1 MNRYEFESLISDY
14 VEGDLS
20 FNKREEFEVYMEED
34 VSAKTLLNDVKKT
47 LNEMKNIKGVA
58 TSDDFNSKLLLK
70 VKDKTSVIGN
80 NKNSI
85 FGFTPFY
92 ASLFS
97 SLCIA
102 IFILG
107 YTFIPDSND
116 ILSNTNYSKN
126 LNQKMLDAP
135 VIKKYNSDVDLA
147 SDASADSVK
156 ENDKNYKYLSAQHDD
171 LKDQL
176 EKVNKDVGKK
186 FGEKNDINQKI
197 DELNQETETLI
208 DEIEKWQT

>member
-14 VEGDLS
+14 VEGELS
-20 FNKREEFEVYMEED
+20 FNKREEFEAYMEED
-34 VSAKTLLNDVKKT
+34 VSAKILLNDVKKT

-58 TSDDFNSKLLLK
+58 TSDDFNSKLLSK
-70 VKDKTSVIGN
+70 VKDKTSVTGN

-92 ASLFS
+92 ASIFS

-116 ILSNTNYSKN
+116 ILSNTNYSNN

-156 ENDKNYKYLSAQHDD
+156 ENDKNYKIG
-171 LKDQL
+171 KNN
-176 EKVNKDVGKK
+176 KIKFVNY
-186 FGEKNDINQKI
+186 
-197 DELNQETETLI
+197 
-208 DEIEKWQT
+208 

>member
-14 VEGDLS
+14 IEGELS
-20 FNKREEFEVYMEED
+20 FNKRREFEAYMGED
-34 VSAKTLLNDVKKT
+34 ISAKTLLNDVKKT
-47 LNEMKNIKGVA
+47 LNEMKNIKAVA

-70 VKDKTSVIGN
+70 VKDKTPIIEN

-92 ASLFS
+92 ASIFS

-107 YTFIPDSND
+107 YTFLPNSSD
-116 ILSNTNYSKN
+116 ILSNTNYSNN

-135 VIKKYNSDVDLA
+135 VVKKYNSDVDLA
-147 SDASADSVK
+147 TDASADSVK
-156 ENDKNYKYLSAQHDD
+156 KNNKNYKIG
-171 LKDQL
+171 KNN
-176 EKVNKDVGKK
+176 KIKFVNY
-186 FGEKNDINQKI
+186 
-197 DELNQETETLI
+197 
-208 DEIEKWQT
+208 

>member
-14 VEGDLS
+14 IEGELS
-20 FNKREEFEVYMEED
+20 FNKREEFEAYIEENI
-34 VSAKTLLNDVKKT
+34 SAKILLNDVKKT
-47 LNEMKNIKGVA
+47 LNEMNDIKGVA

-70 VKDKTSVIGN
+70 VKDKTPIIGS

-92 ASLFS
+92 ASIFS

-107 YTFIPDSND
+107 YTFLPNSND
-116 ILSNTNYSKN
+116 ILSNTNYSNN

-156 ENDKNYKYLSAQHDD
+156 KNDKNYKIG
-171 LKDQL
+171 KNN
-176 EKVNKDVGKK
+176 KIKFVNY
-186 FGEKNDINQKI
+186 
-197 DELNQETETLI
+197 
-208 DEIEKWQT
+208 

>member
-14 VEGDLS
+14 IEGELS
-20 FNKREEFEVYMEED
+20 FNKREEFEAYMEED
-34 VSAKTLLNDVKKT
+34 ISAKTLLNDVKKT

-70 VKDKTSVIGN
+70 VKDTTQIIGN

-92 ASLFS
+92 ASIFS

-107 YTFIPDSND
+107 YTFLPNSSD
-116 ILSNTNYSKN
+116 ILSNTNYSNN

-135 VIKKYNSDVDLA
+135 VVKKYNSDVDLA
-147 SDASADSVK
+147 TDASADSVK
-156 ENDKNYKYLSAQHDD
+156 KNDKNYKIG
-171 LKDQL
+171 KNN
-176 EKVNKDVGKK
+176 KIKFVNY
-186 FGEKNDINQKI
+186 
-197 DELNQETETLI
+197 
-208 DEIEKWQT
+208 

>member
-14 VEGDLS
+14 IEGELS
-20 FNKREEFEVYMEED
+20 FNKREEFEAYIEENI
-34 VSAKTLLNDVKKT
+34 SAKILLNDVKKT
-47 LNEMKNIKGVA
+47 LNEMNNFKGVA

-70 VKDKTSVIGN
+70 VKDKTSIIGN

-92 ASLFS
+92 ASIFS

-107 YTFIPDSND
+107 YTFIPNSSD
-116 ILSNTNYSKN
+116 ILSNTNYSNN
-126 LNQKMLDAP
+126 LNQKMIDDP
-135 VIKKYNSDVDLA
+135 VLKKYNSDVDLA

-156 ENDKNYKYLSAQHDD
+156 ENDKNYKIG
-171 LKDQL
+171 KNN
-176 EKVNKDVGKK
+176 KIKFVNY
-186 FGEKNDINQKI
+186 
-197 DELNQETETLI
+197 
-208 DEIEKWQT
+208 

>member
-1 MNRYEFESLISDY
+1 MNRYEFESLISEY
-14 VEGDLS
+14 VEGELS
-20 FNKREEFEVYMEED
+20 FNKREEFEAYVEED

-70 VKDKTSVIGN
+70 VKDETSIIGN
-80 NKNSI
+80 NIDSI

-92 ASLFS
+92 ASIFS

-107 YTFIPDSND
+107 YTFLPNSSD
-116 ILSNTNYSKN
+116 ILSNTNYSNN
-126 LNQKMLDAP
+126 LNQKMPDTP

-147 SDASADSVK
+147 SDAFPDSVK
-156 ENDKNYKYLSAQHDD
+156 KNDKNYKIG
-171 LKDQL
+171 KNN
-176 EKVNKDVGKK
+176 KIKFVNY
-186 FGEKNDINQKI
+186 
-197 DELNQETETLI
+197 
-208 DEIEKWQT
+208 

>member
-1 MNRYEFESLISDY
+1 MNRYEFESLISEY
-14 VEGDLS
+14 VEGELS
-20 FNKREEFEVYMEED
+20 FNKMEEFEAYMEED
-34 VSAKTLLNDVKKT
+34 VSAKILLNDVKKT

-70 VKDKTSVIGN
+70 VKDKTSIVRS

-85 FGFTPFY
+85 YGFTPFY
-92 ASLFS
+92 ASIFS

-116 ILSNTNYSKN
+116 ILSNTNYSN
-126 LNQKMLDAP
+126 NINQKIQDTP
-135 VIKKYNSDVDLA
+135 VIKKYDSDVNLA

-156 ENDKNYKYLSAQHDD
+156 ENDKNYKIG
-171 LKDQL
+171 KNN
-176 EKVNKDVGKK
+176 KIKFVNY
-186 FGEKNDINQKI
+186 
-197 DELNQETETLI
+197 
-208 DEIEKWQT
+208 

>member
-14 VEGDLS
+14 IEGELS
-20 FNKREEFEVYMEED
+20 FNKREEFEAYLGED
-34 VSAKTLLNDVKKT
+34 ISAKTLLNDVKKT
-47 LNEMKNIKGVA
+47 LNEMKNIKGVT

-70 VKDKTSVIGN
+70 VKDETPIIEN

-92 ASLFS
+92 ASIFS

-107 YTFIPDSND
+107 YTFIPDRND
-116 ILSNTNYSKN
+116 MLSNTSYSNN

-135 VIKKYNSDVDLA
+135 VIKKYNSDIDLA

-156 ENDKNYKYLSAQHDD
+156 KNDKNYKIG
-171 LKDQL
+171 KNN
-176 EKVNKDVGKK
+176 KIKFVNY
-186 FGEKNDINQKI
+186 
-197 DELNQETETLI
+197 
-208 DEIEKWQT
+208 

>member
-14 VEGDLS
+14 IEGVLS
-20 FNKREEFEVYMEED
+20 FNKREEFEAYIEED
-34 VSAKTLLNDVKKT
+34 ISAKTLLNDVKKT
-47 LNEMKNIKGVA
+47 LNEMKNIKGVT

-70 VKDKTSVIGN
+70 VKDETSIIEN

-92 ASLFS
+92 ASIFS

-107 YTFIPDSND
+107 YTFIPDRND
-116 ILSNTNYSKN
+116 MLSNTSYSNN

-135 VIKKYNSDVDLA
+135 VLKKYNSDVDLA

-156 ENDKNYKYLSAQHDD
+156 ENDKNFKIG
-171 LKDQL
+171 KNN
-176 EKVNKDVGKK
+176 KIKFVNY
-186 FGEKNDINQKI
+186 
-197 DELNQETETLI
+197 
-208 DEIEKWQT
+208 

>member
-14 VEGDLS
+14 VEGELS
-20 FNKREEFEVYMEED
+20 FNKREEFEVFMEND

-70 VKDKTSVIGN
+70 VKDKTPIIGN

-92 ASLFS
+92 ASIFS

-107 YTFIPDSND
+107 YTFIPEGNN
-116 ILSNTNYSKN
+116 ILSNTNYSNN

-156 ENDKNYKYLSAQHDD
+156 KNDKNYKIG
-171 LKDQL
+171 KNN
-176 EKVNKDVGKK
+176 KIKFVNY
-186 FGEKNDINQKI
+186 
-197 DELNQETETLI
+197 
-208 DEIEKWQT
+208 

>member
-14 VEGDLS
+14 IEGELS
-20 FNKREEFEVYMEED
+20 FNKREEFEAYMEED
-34 VSAKTLLNDVKKT
+34 ISAKTLLNDVKKT
-47 LNEMKNIKGVA
+47 LNEMKNIKEVA

-70 VKDKTSVIGN
+70 VKDETSIIGN

-92 ASLFS
+92 ASIFS

-107 YTFIPDSND
+107 YTFLPNSSD
-116 ILSNTNYSKN
+116 ILSNTNYSNN

-135 VIKKYNSDVDLA
+135 VVKKYNSDVDLA
-147 SDASADSVK
+147 TDASADSVK
-156 ENDKNYKYLSAQHDD
+156 KNDKNYKIG
-171 LKDQL
+171 KNN
-176 EKVNKDVGKK
+176 KIKFVNY
-186 FGEKNDINQKI
+186 
-197 DELNQETETLI
+197 
-208 DEIEKWQT
+208 

>member
-14 VEGDLS
+14 LEGELS
-20 FNKREEFEVYMEED
+20 FNKREEFEIYMEED

-47 LNEMKNIKGVA
+47 LNEMKNIKGVTA
-58 TSDDFNSKLLLK
+58 SDDFNSKLLLK
-70 VKDKTSVIGN
+70 VKNKTSIVEN

-85 FGFTPFY
+85 YGFTPFY
-92 ASLFS
+92 ASIFS

-116 ILSNTNYSKN
+116 RLSNTNYSN
-126 LNQKMLDAP
+126 NINQKMLDAP

-147 SDASADSVK
+147 TDASADSVK
-156 ENDKNYKYLSAQHDD
+156 KNGKNYKIG
-171 LKDQL
+171 KNN
-176 EKVNKDVGKK
+176 KIKFVNY
-186 FGEKNDINQKI
+186 
-197 DELNQETETLI
+197 
-208 DEIEKWQT
+208 

>member
-14 VEGDLS
+14 VEGELS
-20 FNKREEFEVYMEED
+20 FSKREEFEAYMEED
-34 VSAKTLLNDVKKT
+34 ISAKTLVTDLKKT
-47 LNEMKNIKGVA
+47 LNEMKNIKKVA

-70 VKDKTSVIGN
+70 VKNESPIIVN

-92 ASLFS
+92 ASIFS

-107 YTFIPDSND
+107 YTFLPNSSD
-116 ILSNTNYSKN
+116 ILSNTNNSNN

-135 VIKKYNSDVDLA
+135 VLKNYTSDVDLA
-147 SDASADSVK
+147 TDASADSVK
-156 ENDKNYKYLSAQHDD
+156 KNDKNYKIG
-171 LKDQL
+171 KNN
-176 EKVNKDVGKK
+176 KIKFVNY
-186 FGEKNDINQKI
+186 
-197 DELNQETETLI
+197 
-208 DEIEKWQT
+208 

>member
-1 MNRYEFESLISDY
+1 MNRYEFESLISEY
-14 VEGDLS
+14 IEGELS
-20 FNKREEFEVYMEED
+20 FNKMEDFEAYMEED
-34 VSAKTLLNDVKKT
+34 VSAKILLNDVKKT

-70 VKDKTSVIGN
+70 VKDKTSIVGN

-92 ASLFS
+92 ASIFS

-116 ILSNTNYSKN
+116 ILSNTKYSNN
-126 LNQKMLDAP
+126 LNQKMPDAS

-147 SDASADSVK
+147 SDTSADSVK
-156 ENDKNYKYLSAQHDD
+156 KNDKKFKIGNNNKIKFVNY
-171 LKDQL
+171 
-176 EKVNKDVGKK
+176 
-186 FGEKNDINQKI
+186 
-197 DELNQETETLI
+197 
-208 DEIEKWQT
+208 

>member
-14 VEGDLS
+14 IEGELS
-20 FNKREEFEVYMEED
+20 FNKREEFESYMEAD
-34 VSAKTLLNDVKKT
+34 ISAKTLLHDVKKT

-70 VKDKTSVIGN
+70 VKDETPIIGN

-92 ASLFS
+92 ASIFS

-107 YTFIPDSND
+107 YTFLPNSSD
-116 ILSNTNYSKN
+116 ILSNTNYSNN
-126 LNQKMLDAP
+126 LNQKILDAP
-135 VIKKYNSDVDLA
+135 VVKQYNSDVDLA
-147 SDASADSVK
+147 TDTSADSVK
-156 ENDKNYKYLSAQHDD
+156 KNDKNYKIG
-171 LKDQL
+171 KNN
-176 EKVNKDVGKK
+176 KIKFVNY
-186 FGEKNDINQKI
+186 
-197 DELNQETETLI
+197 
-208 DEIEKWQT
+208 

>member
-14 VEGDLS
+14 VEGELS
-20 FNKREEFEVYMEED
+20 FNKREEFEAYMGED
-34 VSAKTLLNDVKKT
+34 IYAKTLLNDVKKT

-70 VKDKTSVIGN
+70 VKNKTSVIGN

-85 FGFTPFY
+85 YGFTPFY
-92 ASLFS
+92 ASIFS

-102 IFILG
+102 ILILG

-156 ENDKNYKYLSAQHDD
+156 KNGKNYKIG
-171 LKDQL
+171 KNN
-176 EKVNKDVGKK
+176 KIKFVNY
-186 FGEKNDINQKI
+186 
-197 DELNQETETLI
+197 
-208 DEIEKWQT
+208 

>member
-14 VEGDLS
+14 IEGELS
-20 FNKREEFEVYMEED
+20 FNKREEFEAYMGED
-34 VSAKTLLNDVKKT
+34 ISAKTLLNDVKKT

-70 VKDKTSVIGN
+70 VKDETPIIGN

-92 ASLFS
+92 ASIFS

-107 YTFIPDSND
+107 YTFLPNSSD
-116 ILSNTNYSKN
+116 ILSNTNYSNN

-156 ENDKNYKYLSAQHDD
+156 KNDKNYKIG
-171 LKDQL
+171 KNN
-176 EKVNKDVGKK
+176 KIKFVNY
-186 FGEKNDINQKI
+186 
-197 DELNQETETLI
+197 
-208 DEIEKWQT
+208 

>member
-14 VEGDLS
+14 IEGELS
-20 FNKREEFEVYMEED
+20 FNKRENFEAYMEED
-34 VSAKTLLNDVKKT
+34 ISAKTLLNDVKKT
-47 LNEMKNIKGVA
+47 LNEMKNIKGVT

-70 VKDKTSVIGN
+70 VKDETPIIEN

-92 ASLFS
+92 ASIFS

-107 YTFIPDSND
+107 YTFIPDRND
-116 ILSNTNYSKN
+116 MLSNTSYSNN

-135 VIKKYNSDVDLA
+135 VIKKYNSDIDLA

-156 ENDKNYKYLSAQHDD
+156 KNDKNYKLG
-171 LKDQL
+171 KNN
-176 EKVNKDVGKK
+176 KIKFVNY
-186 FGEKNDINQKI
+186 
-197 DELNQETETLI
+197 
-208 DEIEKWQT
+208 

>member
-14 VEGDLS
+14 IEGELS
-20 FNKREEFEVYMEED
+20 FNKREEFEAYIEED
-34 VSAKTLLNDVKKT
+34 ISAKTLLNDVKKT

-70 VKDKTSVIGN
+70 VKDKAPIIEN

-92 ASLFS
+92 ASIFS

-107 YTFIPDSND
+107 YTFLPNSSD
-116 ILSNTNYSKN
+116 ILSNTNYSNN
-126 LNQKMLDAP
+126 LNQKMIDAP
-135 VIKKYNSDVDLA
+135 AVKKYNSDVDLA
-147 SDASADSVK
+147 TDASADSVK
-156 ENDKNYKYLSAQHDD
+156 KNDKNYKIG
-171 LKDQL
+171 KNN
-176 EKVNKDVGKK
+176 KIKFVNY
-186 FGEKNDINQKI
+186 
-197 DELNQETETLI
+197 
-208 DEIEKWQT
+208 

>member
-14 VEGDLS
+14 VEGELS
-20 FNKREEFEVYMEED
+20 FNKMEEFEAYMEDD
-34 VSAKTLLNDVKKT
+34 VSAKILLNDVKKT

-70 VKDKTSVIGN
+70 VKDKTSIVGN

-85 FGFTPFY
+85 YGFTPFY
-92 ASLFS
+92 ASIFS

-116 ILSNTNYSKN
+116 ILSNTNYSNN
-126 LNQKMLDAP
+126 LNQKMPDAP

-147 SDASADSVK
+147 SDAPADSVK
-156 ENDKNYKYLSAQHDD
+156 KNDKNYKIG
-171 LKDQL
+171 KN
-176 EKVNKDVGKK
+176 NKIK
-186 FGEKNDINQKI
+186 FFNY
-197 DELNQETETLI
+197 
-208 DEIEKWQT
+208 

>member
-1 MNRYEFESLISDY
+1 MNRYEFESLVSDY
-14 VEGDLS
+14 IEGELS
-20 FNKREEFEVYMEED
+20 FNKREEFEAYMEED
-34 VSAKTLLNDVKKT
+34 IYAKTLLNDVKKT

-58 TSDDFNSKLLLK
+58 TSVDFNSKLLLK
-70 VKDKTSVIGN
+70 LKDKTPIIGN

-92 ASLFS
+92 ASIFS

-116 ILSNTNYSKN
+116 KLSNTNYSN
-126 LNQKMLDAP
+126 NQNQKMLDIP

-147 SDASADSVK
+147 SDDSADSVK
-156 ENDKNYKYLSAQHDD
+156 KNDKNYKIGH
-171 LKDQL
+171 
-176 EKVNKDVGKK
+176 
-186 FGEKNDINQKI
+186 F
-197 DELNQETETLI
+197 T
-208 DEIEKWQT
+208 

>member
-14 VEGDLS
+14 IEGELS
-20 FNKREEFEVYMEED
+20 FNKREEFEAYIEDD

-58 TSDDFNSKLLLK
+58 TSDNFNSKLLLK
-70 VKDKTSVIGN
+70 VKDKAPIIEN

-92 ASLFS
+92 ASIFS

-107 YTFIPDSND
+107 YTFIPHSND
-116 ILSNTNYSKN
+116 MLPNTSYSNN
-126 LNQKMLDAP
+126 LNQKIQDAP
-135 VIKKYNSDVDLA
+135 VVKKYNSDVDLA
-147 SDASADSVK
+147 SDASADTLK
-156 ENDKNYKYLSAQHDD
+156 KNDKNYKIG
-171 LKDQL
+171 KNN
-176 EKVNKDVGKK
+176 KIKFVNY
-186 FGEKNDINQKI
+186 
-197 DELNQETETLI
+197 
-208 DEIEKWQT
+208 

>member
-14 VEGDLS
+14 IEGELS
-20 FNKREEFEVYMEED
+20 FNKREEFEAYMEED
-34 VSAKTLLNDVKKT
+34 ISAKTLLNDVKKT

-70 VKDKTSVIGN
+70 VKDKTSIVGN

-85 FGFTPFY
+85 YGFTPFY
-92 ASLFS
+92 ASIFS

-107 YTFIPDSND
+107 YTFLPNSSD
-116 ILSNTNYSKN
+116 ILSNTNYSNN

-156 ENDKNYKYLSAQHDD
+156 KNDKNYKIG
-171 LKDQL
+171 KNN
-176 EKVNKDVGKK
+176 KIKFVNY
-186 FGEKNDINQKI
+186 
-197 DELNQETETLI
+197 
-208 DEIEKWQT
+208 